1 MPFPLASPMETGAL
15 GSIPI
20 VPFSRIEDSSRSAG
34 VVGGVGSS
42 TTVTHLPFEF
52 RLRVLGWNSAATCR
66 LHFEYVMFD
75 HVAVSDAPVLARG
88 WK

>member
-1 MPFPLASPMETGAL
+1 M
-15 GSIPI
+15 
-20 VPFSRIEDSSRSAG
+20 
-34 VVGGVGSS
+34 VGGVGSS